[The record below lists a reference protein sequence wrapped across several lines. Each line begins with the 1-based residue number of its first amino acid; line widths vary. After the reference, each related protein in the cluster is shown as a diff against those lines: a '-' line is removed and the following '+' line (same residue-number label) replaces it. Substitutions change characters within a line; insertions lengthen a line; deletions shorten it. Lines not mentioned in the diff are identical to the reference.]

1 MINILKFIIVNDFQN
16 KNIEYYLRIKILK
29 NIIVIK
35 FIVKFLN

>member
-1 MINILKFIIVNDFQN
+1 MINILKFIIVNDFQD

-35 FIVKFLN
+35 FIVKFFN

>member
-35 FIVKFLN
+35 FNVKFFN

>member
-1 MINILKFIIVNDFQN
+1 MINILKFVIVNDFQN

>member
-1 MINILKFIIVNDFQN
+1 MINIMKFITVNDFQN

-35 FIVKFLN
+35 FIVKFFN

>member
-35 FIVKFLN
+35 FIVKFFN

>member
-35 FIVKFLN
+35 FIDKFFN

>member
-1 MINILKFIIVNDFQN
+1 MINILKFVIVNDFQN

-35 FIVKFLN
+35 FIVKFFN